1 MPLAVTGGLAA
12 ISQARSSSE
21 RARCPIALAA
31 DPDAMV
37 VVPANEAMMMPAMIA
52 VAPIAAMV
60 PIAPIAVAVTVTVMV
75 PIAPVTVAVMVAI
88 VAIRVG
94 VAVAMLVRVHRLV
107 LSARRRQAERS
118 GHEQRRQKNLCAY
131 PHLASPHVV
140 AAALLQSAAR
150 A

>member
-60 PIAPIAVAVTVTVMV
+60 PIAPIAVAVMV

-107 LSARRRQAERS
+107 LSARRR
-118 GHEQRRQKNLCAY
+118 
-131 PHLASPHVV
+131 
-140 AAALLQSAAR
+140 
-150 A
+150 

>member
-37 VVPANEAMMMPAMIA
+37 VVPANEAMMMPAVIA
-52 VAPIAAMV
+52 VAPVAVMV
-60 PIAPIAVAVTVTVMV
+60 PIAPIAVAVTVMV

-118 GHEQRRQKNLCAY
+118 GHEQRRQ
-131 PHLASPHVV
+131 
-140 AAALLQSAAR
+140 
-150 A
+150 